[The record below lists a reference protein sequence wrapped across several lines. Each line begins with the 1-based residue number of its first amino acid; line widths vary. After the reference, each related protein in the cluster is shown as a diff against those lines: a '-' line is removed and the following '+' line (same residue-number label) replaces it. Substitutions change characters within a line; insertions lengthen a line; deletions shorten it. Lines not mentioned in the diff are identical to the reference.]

1 MRKFTLCYLFFLA
14 TIALSTN
21 AFAQTQLTGTVR
33 STSNE
38 PLIGVNVV
46 VKGTSVGT
54 ATDVDGAFRI
64 QAPENATTLVIS
76 YIGFATQEVA
86 IGQQTN
92 FAIILADDAKTL
104 EEIVVTG
111 YQSEERGKVLGAV
124 SSVNPELLGKVP
136 VSGIDQALQGR
147 VAGVSVSQNTGA
159 PGEGV
164 SVRIRGVGSLNS
176 NNNPLYVVDGIPTL
190 DITSF
195 SAQDVVS
202 YNVLK

>member
-1 MRKFTLCYLFFLA
+1 MRKFTRCYLFFLA

-33 STSNE
+33 STANE

-92 FAIILADDAKTL
+92 FSIILADDAKTL

-124 SSVNPELLGKVP
+124 STVSPELINKIP
-136 VSGIDQALQGR
+136 VSGVDQALQGR
-147 VAGVSVSQNTGA
+147 VPGVVVTQNTGA

-164 SVRIRGVGSLNS
+164 SVRIRGLGSINS
-176 NNNPLYVVDGIPTL
+176 ANNPLYIVDGLPTL
-190 DITSF
+190 DI
-195 SAQDVVS
+195 
-202 YNVLK
+202 